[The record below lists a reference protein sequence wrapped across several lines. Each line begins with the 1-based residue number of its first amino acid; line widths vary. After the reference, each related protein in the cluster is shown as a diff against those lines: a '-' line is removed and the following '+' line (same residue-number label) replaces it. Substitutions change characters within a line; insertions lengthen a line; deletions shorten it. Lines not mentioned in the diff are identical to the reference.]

1 MPKKAVGKT
10 VSKVEGQFLKICA
23 TRDWSRNL
31 KFFSSLTPDEQI
43 CIQKVVIHKVMY
55 SELRAEDM
63 VKIVEL
69 MKTRASQEEED
80 WDTCYGT
87 VLIRRAKHIL
97 AYGGGPEGGFVMIN
111 SEWYSLNR
119 EWAEL
124 ATYKKLKDQKLIWRH
139 LNDEDEN
146 STQGVS

>member
-10 VSKVEGQFLKICA
+10 VSKVEGQLLKICA

-55 SELRAEDM
+55 TELRAEDM

-69 MKTRASQEEED
+69 MKTRTSQEEEG

-87 VLIRRAKHIL
+87 VLIRRAKTHPCIRRRTRRRFRNDQL
-97 AYGGGPEGGFVMIN
+97 RVV
-111 SEWYSLNR
+111 L
-119 EWAEL
+119 
-124 ATYKKLKDQKLIWRH
+124 LK
-139 LNDEDEN
+139 
-146 STQGVS
+146 QGVG